1 MSGRSRLPSTHAKS
15 PACPEFDNLPTQTAT
30 LPNGI
35 ELCYVEEG
43 QGLPLV
49 FIHGLLGDWRSWQPQ
64 WDSFLARG
72 YRCISYSRRY
82 SFPNINEIASPNH
95 SALVDADDL
104 AGLLDALGIPAA
116 ILIGTSYGAF
126 TALALAVHHPER
138 VMAMVATEAPMMKY
152 ADFSKEGAALRVE
165 FERRTEAA
173 AQAFRRGSDAQ
184 AVRMMTDAINGRE
197 SSSANTGHALQ
208 RRIANV
214 NAMRALMLS
223 TDPFP
228 FLSPQQLR
236 GITVPTLLLVGER
249 TPPIHDAVFRNV
261 CAAMPQARVS
271 RVHGAGHGVH
281 RDKPQEFNAI
291 ALEFL
296 EYAIT
301 SAPRAIP
308 MEETR

>member
-1 MSGRSRLPSTHAKS
+1 MPSTQAKS
-15 PACPEFDNLPTQTAT
+15 STRPEFEKLPTQSAK
-30 LPNGI
+30 LPNGV

-64 WDSFLARG
+64 WDAFVAQG

-82 SFPNINEIASPNH
+82 SFPNVNEIASPKH

-126 TALALAVHHPER
+126 TALAFAVHHPRR
-138 VMAMVATEAPMMKY
+138 VMAMVATEAPMLKY

-165 FERRTEAA
+165 FVRRTEAA
-173 AQAFRRGSDAQ
+173 ALAFRQGSDAK
-184 AVRMMTDAINGRE
+184 AVRMMTDAINGSE
-197 SSSANTGHALQ
+197 SSSANTEHALQ

-214 NAMRALMLS
+214 NAMRVLMLS
-223 TDPFP
+223 TDAYPL
-228 FLSPQQLR
+228 LSPEQLR
-236 GITVPTLLLVGER
+236 GIVAPTLLVVGER
-249 TPPIHDAVFRNV
+249 TQPIHDAVFRNV
-261 CAAMPQARVS
+261 CAAMPQAHVS
-271 RVHGAGHGVH
+271 RVQGAGHGVH

-296 EYAIT
+296 QHE
-301 SAPRAIP
+301 IP
-308 MEETR
+308 SSQQANPMGETR